1 MPGYGIGRN
10 ISVFPA
16 RKLSL
21 QTPQSGGSLGSL
33 SAVVIIGWRNSFG
46 DIIED
51 FTSDKNMSHNIL

>member
-10 ISVFPA
+10 NSVFPA
-16 RKLSL
+16 TKISL

-33 SAVVIIGWRNSFG
+33 SAVVIIGWRSGLG

-51 FTSDKNMSHNIL
+51 S

>member
-10 ISVFPA
+10 NSVFPA
-16 RKLSL
+16 TKISL

-33 SAVVIIGWRNSFG
+33 SAVVIIGWRSSLG

-51 FTSDKNMSHNIL
+51 S